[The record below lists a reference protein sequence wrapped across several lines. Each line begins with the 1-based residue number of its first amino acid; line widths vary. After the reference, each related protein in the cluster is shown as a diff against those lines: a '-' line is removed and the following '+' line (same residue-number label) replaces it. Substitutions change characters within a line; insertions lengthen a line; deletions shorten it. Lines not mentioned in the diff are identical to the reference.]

1 MTHHRYHLEL
11 VALKGW
17 PSNGETIPPD
27 VRLRAALKGLL
38 RRHGLRCVE
47 ARAIEPNA
55 TRTERN
61 TDPPEG
67 KGRCRGPPRR
77 VPSGGAD
84 SLPVVPWQNSCQNR
98 TRISNYSRSCEM
110 ERNRPQGERGRPGA
124 ER

>member
-11 VALKGW
+11 VALEDW
-17 PSNGETIPPD
+17 PSNGKAIPPE
-27 VRLRAALKGLL
+27 VRLRVALKSLL

-67 KGRCRGPPRR
+67 KGRCRGPPEAGSFRL
-77 VPSGGAD
+77 GG
-84 SLPVVPWQNSCQNR
+84 
-98 TRISNYSRSCEM
+98 IS
-110 ERNRPQGERGRPGA
+110 PGRDMA
-124 ER
+124 ELLSK

>member
-1 MTHHRYHLEL
+1 MTHQRYHLEL
-11 VALKGW
+11 VALEGW
-17 PSNGETIPPD
+17 PSNGETIPPE
-27 VRLRAALKGLL
+27 VRLRVALKSLL

-77 VPSGGAD
+77 VPSGWAA
-84 SLPVVPWQNSCQNR
+84 SIPVVTWQNSRQNR
-98 TRISNYSRSCEM
+98 IRISNYSHSCEM
-110 ERNRPQGERGRPGA
+110 EQKRPDGECGRIGSV
-124 ER
+124 R